1 MTMLPAKPKRT
12 MPRTENISLRV
23 TERFMEQLAEIKDAT
38 NLSQADILESLVDQA
53 LSEMAGKKKNGPAS
67 VRR

>member
-12 MPRTENISLRV
+12 MPRTANISLRV

-38 NLSQADILESLVDQA
+38 NLSQADILESLVDQV